1 MIFEKPDGFW
11 PSRRF
16 VSGALSVSC
25 DPMRGAEIAKEKC
38 QVEKMDK
45 GRAEIDRGKEREI
58 IKRSTANKKGDREAC
73 AGKGHVRPAGSG
85 GRKQEVSRWKSI
97 WHSKA

>member
-58 IKRSTANKKGDREAC
+58 IKRSSANKKGEERRVPGRDTC
-73 AGKGHVRPAGSG
+73 APQGAGEEN
-85 GRKQEVSRWKSI
+85 RR
-97 WHSKA
+97 